1 MVGRELVLYLARAL
15 CEQFSSDSAITELL
29 STTEI
34 HLLPSLNTDGY
45 ILKTRNNSND
55 KVMLTSSLSHN
66 SLFVPF
72 QDLNRSF
79 PDWAQLGESEEAR
92 LENRE
97 PETAAVMAWLRSVSP
112 LSHKHESD
120 NIQCCSD
127 NNFLVSAS
135 LHDGWTM
142 VIFPWDDS
150 PACSASTNAVT
161 SEDPVFYAV
170 AQAYA
175 HHHRFMHTG

>member
-1 MVGRELVLYLARAL
+1 MLLYLGRAL

-45 ILKTRNNSND
+45 ILKTRNNAND
-55 KVMLTSSLSHN
+55 KVILIHHNFTIFVSL
-66 SLFVPF
+66 

-92 LENRE
+92 RENRE

-112 LSHKHESD
+112 LHC
-120 NIQCCSD
+120 I
-127 NNFLVSAS
+127 
-135 LHDGWTM
+135 
-142 VIFPWDDS
+142 
-150 PACSASTNAVT
+150 VT
-161 SEDPVFYAV
+161 Y
-170 AQAYA
+170 
-175 HHHRFMHTG
+175 T

>member
-1 MVGRELVLYLARAL
+1 MSTSHFAPGIHGDEVVGRELVLYLARAL
-15 CEQFSSDSAITELL
+15 CQQFSSDSAITELL

-45 ILKTRNNSND
+45 ILKTRNNAND

-79 PDWAQLGESEEAR
+79 PDWAQLGESEEER
-92 LENRE
+92 RKNRE

-112 LSHKHESD
+112 LSRTHASD
-120 NIQCCSD
+120 KY
-127 NNFLVSAS
+127 
-135 LHDGWTM
+135 TM
-142 VIFPWDDS
+142 L
-150 PACSASTNAVT
+150 
-161 SEDPVFYAV
+161 
-170 AQAYA
+170 Q
-175 HHHRFMHTG
+175 

>member
-1 MVGRELVLYLARAL
+1 MLLYLARAL

-45 ILKTRNNSND
+45 ILKTRNNAND
-55 KVMLTSSLSHN
+55 KVILTHENFTIFVSL
-66 SLFVPF
+66 

-92 LENRE
+92 RENRE

-112 LSHKHESD
+112 LSRTHESD
-120 NIQCCSD
+120 NIQCSSD
-127 NNFLVSAS
+127 NNFLISAS

-150 PACSASTNAVT
+150 PACSPSTNAVT